1 MSFSRQITGDISGR
15 LSPQSAAAATDPLL
29 VERCI
34 LLSRTT
40 VGTALSNAKCTS
52 RRRATPEESGAAAR
66 ADPVGSP
73 ERPSWSP
80 SGPWRPSRTPWR
92 RRMSKSATKAGIEPE
107 RARRIVDIPRF
118 SSQPIPAR
126 GAFVADFDTPP
137 PQAVTEAP
145 PAPPHA
151 HPHPFT
157 APHPPLNRRF

>member
-1 MSFSRQITGDISGR
+1 MSFSRQITGDVSGR

-66 ADPVGSP
+66 GPCWLAGAPVVVAV
-73 ERPSWSP
+73 RPLA
-80 SGPWRPSRTPWR
+80 PSRTPWR
-92 RRMSKSATKAGIEPE
+92 RRMSKSATKARIEPE
-107 RARRIVDIPRF
+107 RRKRIVDIPRF
-118 SSQPIPAR
+118 SSRPIPAR

-137 PQAVTEAP
+137 PQAVTGAP